1 MELPYVKLASEP
13 SVTRSKNRITKRTLK
28 FLSICRNPYIQKRI
42 IKSAPDSI
50 IKGICNAAFNIQQN
64 PDIKLSKKEKS
75 LFRKYKLKIGKLT
88 HPRIPISKKRKI
100 IQTGGGP
107 FLIALVPALL
117 STALSTLGSA
127 FINFLE
133 KRK

>member
-1 MELPYVKLASEP
+1 MELPYLKLANEP

-28 FLSICRNPYIQKRI
+28 FLSVCRRPDNQKRI
-42 IKSAPDSI
+42 IKSALASL

-64 PDIKLSKKEKS
+64 PDIKLSKKEKA
-75 LFRKYKLKIGKLT
+75 LFRRFKLKIGKLT

-107 FLIALVPALL
+107 FLIELVPALL

>member
-1 MELPYVKLASEP
+1 MELPYVKIASEP

-28 FLSICRNPYIQKRI
+28 FLAICRNPDIQKRI

-64 PDIKLSKKEKS
+64 PDIKLSNKEKL
-75 LFRKYKLKIGKLT
+75 LFRRYKLKIGKLT
-88 HPRIPISKKRKI
+88 HPRIPIAKKRRI
-100 IQTGGGP
+100 IQTGGGH

-117 STALSTLGSA
+117 TTALSTLGSA
-127 FINFLE
+127 FINYLE